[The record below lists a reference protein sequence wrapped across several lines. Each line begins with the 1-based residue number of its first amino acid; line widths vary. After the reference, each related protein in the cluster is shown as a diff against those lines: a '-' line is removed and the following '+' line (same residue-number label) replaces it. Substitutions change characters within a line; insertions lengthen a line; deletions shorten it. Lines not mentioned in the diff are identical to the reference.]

1 VFVATNSKYDT
12 REALTKFR
20 DSMFGKDLI
29 CLLGDPANPVKMQQI
44 LRKFKVPE
52 GLTTEEA
59 EQTIALFSSESEK
72 TFIGRLKRKLTW
84 QKTADDLLNDHSRV
98 MYLFSDDNKFLN
110 FYPLDID
117 ERELLNQI
125 IEEIGFDIGQ
135 RYLGTG
141 MKP

>member
-1 VFVATNSKYDT
+1 
-12 REALTKFR
+12 
-20 DSMFGKDLI
+20 
-29 CLLGDPANPVKMQQI
+29 
-44 LRKFKVPE
+44 
-52 GLTTEEA
+52 
-59 EQTIALFSSESEK
+59 
-72 TFIGRLKRKLTW
+72 
-84 QKTADDLLNDHSRV
+84 

-125 IEEIGFDIGQ
+125 IEDIGLDIGQ